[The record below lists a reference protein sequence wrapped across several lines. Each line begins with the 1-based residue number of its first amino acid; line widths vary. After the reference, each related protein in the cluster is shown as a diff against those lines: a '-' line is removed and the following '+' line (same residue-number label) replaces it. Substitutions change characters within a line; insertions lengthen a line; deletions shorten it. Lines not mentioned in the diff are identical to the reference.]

1 MGVALLALAVT
12 TGGPV
17 TDSVYQ
23 YTAFEVDHDNDE
35 LVLTNAATGRERRG
49 SSATETNVDE
59 RIACLPAYVREC
71 TFEYLAIEENR
82 TVDGVGSE
90 HDFVYLDG
98 TFYGI
103 VEASP
108 GSLAYGYERTDAD
121 AAFEYLAMDAA
132 GLTDDERTAVE
143 RGRVITTHPL
153 PNANRIVEHDGT
165 YYTILETGV
174 KSYGEGGSFCSSGG
188 DGFCSAANDKRW
200 DTRLRRAG
208 LGLLGL
214 LGIVT
219 GGGNLLVAWS
229 NRNE

>member
-1 MGVALLALAVT
+1 MGVALIALAVT

-23 YTAFEVDHDNDE
+23 YTAFEVDHDDDE
-35 LVLTNAATGRERRG
+35 LVLTNAATGRERSG
-49 SSATETNVDE
+49 SRATKTNVDD
-59 RIACLPAYVREC
+59 RIACLPDHVREC
-71 TFEYLAIEENR
+71 TFEYRAIEGNR
-82 TVDGVGSE
+82 TVDGVGSQ

-103 VEASP
+103 AEAGP
-108 GSLAYGYERTDAD
+108 GSLEYGYERTDAA
-121 AAFEYLAMDAA
+121 AAFEHLAIDSA
-132 GLTDDERTAVE
+132 GLTDAERTAVE
-143 RGRVITTHPL
+143 RGRVLTTHPL
-153 PNANRIVEHDGT
+153 PNANRIVEYDGT
-165 YYTILETGV
+165 HYTILQTGV

-214 LGIVT
+214 LGVVT
-219 GGGNLLVAWS
+219 GGGNLLVAWN
-229 NRNE
+229 NRGE